1 MWRFFAVAEAV
12 ALAVTGT
19 SDDSAGVGVAM
30 TDDGRSFRITVT
42 WGGAADVDV
51 MAEELALAVMES
63 LADEMLVDAAASGGR
78 SITKVWSTTP

>member
-1 MWRFFAVAEAV
+1 
-12 ALAVTGT
+12 
-19 SDDSAGVGVAM
+19 M

-78 SITKVWSTTP
+78 SITMVWSTTP